1 MTFVMN
7 PMNTI
12 SDTAHSKLLPDD
24 VISCIYTYK
33 NTILLLG

>member
-1 MTFVMN
+1 MTFLMN

-12 SDTAHSKLLPDD
+12 SDTAHSKLLP
-24 VISCIYTYK
+24 VHIISCINTYK